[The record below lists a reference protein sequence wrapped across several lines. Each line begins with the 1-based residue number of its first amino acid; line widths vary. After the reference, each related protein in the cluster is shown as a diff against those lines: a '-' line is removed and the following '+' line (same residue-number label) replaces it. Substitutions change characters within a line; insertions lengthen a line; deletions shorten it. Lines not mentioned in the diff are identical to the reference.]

1 MIKNTI
7 FILSAMVI
15 FSTFHHCHAQC
26 TIANDI
32 KEIWLYDYFSP
43 KGYTRGEVYS
53 KFQELENDNVQKHK
67 LDDSFVDSLKHVLC
81 RAKNKKILDG
91 KCGTNLIFAQFVMQ
105 DDDCRNIIIG
115 TNGIS
120 DYFNL
125 RGLYFDDVTKNKY
138 WIDYYNKIT
147 DIFNNVNHSKG
158 GDWFQNPKQ
167 VDELKVCQFSELP
180 EELFDNLDKMG
191 VDVSLTLN
199 EHEGRC
205 LNYMYQYDKDTF
217 DFGGKRVAF
226 LKGNIGTLR
235 SNKKEYFD
243 RLKQYVQSKGILPT
257 CPDQLIILDENEVK
271 LLGYDAVIVSSSK
284 KSLTSKDVIKRL
296 RK

>member
-15 FSTFHHCHAQC
+15 FSTFHHCQAQS
-26 TIANDI
+26 TTANDI

-43 KGYTRGEVYS
+43 QGYTRGEVYS
-53 KFQELENDNVQKHK
+53 KFQELEDDNVQKHK

-138 WIDYYNKIT
+138 WTDYYNKIT

-167 VDELKVCQFSELP
+167 VYELKACQFSELP
-180 EELFDNLDKMG
+180 KELFDNIDKMG
-191 VDVSLTLN
+191 VDGSLTLN
-199 EHEGRC
+199 EHEGRF
-205 LNYMYQYDKDTF
+205 LNYIFDIDTLNINLVGKKVGF
-217 DFGGKRVAF
+217 HNPHLQRGKEKYFQETRERLNHNTTIVGGSCLYIF
-226 LKGNIGTLR
+226 NDDQ
-235 SNKKEYFD
+235 KKEC
-243 RLKQYVQSKGILPT
+243 G
-257 CPDQLIILDENEVK
+257 
-271 LLGYDAVIVSSSK
+271 GYDAAVVYWSK
-284 KSLTSKDVIKRL
+284 ILIPIGKVVKILKDS
-296 RK
+296 